1 MLTPISF
8 GTGIFV
14 KSSERTIG
22 FTSSRGDMM
31 KEMLIKFDY
40 MEKDEIKSSV
50 TVYKDKTIE
59 CEDFSTV
66 PFETV
71 FGKCPHT
78 IEYLYKFF
86 ERRCFAR
93 EHSHVGE
100 LLHSIG
106 LAQYNPLDIVLI
118 SHGRMVGDHNWIKFD
133 SEALSWEDVKQ
144 QKYQRFDL
152 EGWRQRVNK
161 KK

>member
-1 MLTPISF
+1 M
-8 GTGIFV
+8 
-14 KSSERTIG
+14 
-22 FTSSRGDMM
+22 
-31 KEMLIKFDY
+31 
-40 MEKDEIKSSV
+40 
-50 TVYKDKTIE
+50 
-59 CEDFSTV
+59 
-66 PFETV
+66 
-71 FGKCPHT
+71 
-78 IEYLYKFF
+78 
-86 ERRCFAR
+86 
-93 EHSHVGE
+93 GE

-106 LAQYNPLDIVLI
+106 LTQYNPLDIVLI